1 MEEVEKGRRGA
12 AGGNLEEAGGK
23 GEMVGENG
31 GEEEARGKV
40 ISPQFNFKLIN
51 L

>member
-12 AGGNLEEAGGK
+12 AGGNP